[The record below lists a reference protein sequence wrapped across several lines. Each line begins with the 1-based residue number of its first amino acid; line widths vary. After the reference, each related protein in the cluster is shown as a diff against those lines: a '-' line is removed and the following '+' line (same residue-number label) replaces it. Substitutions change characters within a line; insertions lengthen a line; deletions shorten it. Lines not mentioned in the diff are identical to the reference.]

1 MKPITNII
9 LHIYRFHLCFYPA
22 SFRESFAE
30 EMSAVFATS
39 LREEIQNGRRKAIQL
54 CLREIRDWPCTV
66 LAVYLDR
73 LRKYM
78 ETTKRILA
86 DYLYRL
92 VFNSERNFSMTE
104 NNGPAN
110 NWTLTF
116 NNAWKAALPPILFGL
131 GITLAPII
139 AGGKWNEI
147 PRWRLYVSVV
157 VMASPM
163 AVIAVGGFIALFK
176 RIPDWGYTWLGVSM
190 IGAMLLLKGI
200 AEELDDVG
208 KYIISQVGDF
218 VLGGMIALGILIVLV
233 IVAIRGWQQAGLVS
247 MGMASVLGL
256 SLMQSVSSPPM
267 NRQDLSMLSLP
278 LGILAALLIYL
289 YVTKKTNLKILSL
302 TGMGLLN
309 LALIWV
315 AHTAWLPWVSS
326 RGTTT
331 PVLPLTI
338 LFSGALL
345 AGPVLGLLGIPIRRK
360 MRNI

>member
-9 LHIYRFHLCFYPA
+9 MRIYRFHLCFYPV
-22 SFRESFAE
+22 SFRETFAE
-30 EMSAVFATS
+30 EMSAVFAAS
-39 LREEIQNGRRKAIQL
+39 LREEIQNGQRKAIRL

-73 LRKYM
+73 LRKY
-78 ETTKRILA
+78 TAATKRILV

-104 NNGPAN
+104 NNRPS
-110 NWTLTF
+110 NWTIT
-116 NNAWKAALPPILFGL
+116 NKNIWKAILPPILFGL
-131 GITLAPII
+131 GITLAPIV

-157 VMASPM
+157 VMAAPM

-176 RIPDWGYTWLGVSM
+176 RIPDWGYTWVGVSM
-190 IGAMLLLKGI
+190 IGALLLLKGI

-208 KYIISQVGDF
+208 KFIISQVGDL
-218 VLGGMIALGILIVLV
+218 VLGGAIALGILIVLA

-278 LGILAALLIYL
+278 LGMLAALLVYL
-289 YVTKKTNLKILSL
+289 YVTKKTELKILSL
-302 TGMGLLN
+302 IGMGLLN

-315 AHTAWLPWVSS
+315 AHTAWLPWMNS
-326 RGTTT
+326 RGR
-331 PVLPLTI
+331 PL
-338 LFSGALL
+338 LFCL
-345 AGPVLGLLGIPIRRK
+345 
-360 MRNI
+360 